1 MKIQMKNWLMMSK
14 RRKEGKI
21 ARSEMTNIYEAC
33 FVKNV
38 IMKVI

>member
-1 MKIQMKNWLMMSK
+1 MKNWLMMSI
-14 RRKEGKI
+14 RRKGKI

>member
-1 MKIQMKNWLMMSK
+1 MSK

-21 ARSEMTNIYEAC
+21 VGSEMMDIEEAC